1 MAATARDLP
10 DLAELVGAFLSQCS
24 PSEQRLLL
32 AGAERIA
39 AEQYRR
45 WAERSV
51 DDDRD
56 GLIAAAEREEQ
67 VATVLEKLMPDA
79 AETAR
84 ALEERLTMLSS
95 LYRSLVHGRHM
106 RDQFAIQSAAE
117 RAGGALLRAYAE
129 READAATRDALLAA
143 AGLEEA
149 NASFLDGVVDHRPDT
164 PRITPVRDEEQD
176 EQIRELL
183 EEVRIPGAQ
192 AVNIFETLVRH
203 PGLYRRWMPFAGK
216 LLAGKLPAR
225 DRELLILR
233 TAWHTRS
240 PYEWGQHVRLAKDAG
255 ISDDEIDR
263 VATGPGAPDWAA
275 FDRTLLTAA
284 DELHDDAGIGDRTWA
299 ELADRYDERQ
309 LIEVPMLVGHYH
321 MVAFALN
328 SLGVQREPGV
338 PGLPDEHA

>member
-1 MAATARDLP
+1 MAASERELP
-10 DLAELVGAFLSQCS
+10 DLAELVGVFLSQCS

-32 AGAERIA
+32 GGAERIA

-45 WAERSV
+45 WAEQGA

-56 GLIAAAEREEQ
+56 GLLAAAEREEQ
-67 VATVLEKLMPDA
+67 VAAVLEKLTPGA

-84 ALEERLTMLSS
+84 ALEERLTTLSS
-95 LYRSLVHGRHM
+95 LYRSFLQGRHI

-129 READAATRDALLAA
+129 READGAARDALLAA

-149 NASFLDGVVDHRPDT
+149 NASFLDGVGDHRPDT
-164 PRITPVRDEEQD
+164 PRVPPLTDEEADDQT
-176 EQIRELL
+176 RELL
-183 EEVRIPGAQ
+183 EEVRIPGAE

-203 PGLYRRWMPFAGK
+203 PGLFRKWMPFAGK

-233 TAWHTRS
+233 TAWHCQS
-240 PYEWGQHVRLAKDAG
+240 PYEWGQHVRLATAAG
-255 ISDDEIDR
+255 LSDDEIER
-263 VATGPGAPDWAA
+263 VAAGPGAPDWAP
-275 FDRTLLTAA
+275 FDRTVLTAA
-284 DELHDDAGIGDRTWA
+284 DELHDDACIGDRTWA

-309 LIEVPMLVGHYH
+309 LVEVPMLVGHYH

-338 PGLPDEHA
+338 PGLPDERA